1 VRAAAHET
9 RLFGL
14 QGWDGQVMVGDWE
27 WQNERLMTAGLAHG
41 TPDDDISVQ
50 ILTVAGDPH
59 PEAVRSISRATGV
72 SPLEP
77 GYESKREAIRDA
89 PGDVLSILVDGAP
102 VEFTMWG
109 GPSRWWAAGD
119 VNDAGVMIESRD
131 IRSNG
136 FI

>member
-1 VRAAAHET
+1 MRAAAHET

-89 PGDVLSILVDGAP
+89 P